1 MQKWIGIGNLVREP
15 EFQTTTSGLSVCR
28 FTVAVQR
35 RFKNENGES
44 EADFI
49 NIVTWRNLAENCNK
63 YLRKGN
69 KVCVTGV
76 IQTRTYDTQ
85 DGTKRYITE
94 IIADD
99 IEFLTA
105 SKENENKPKTESQN
119 RQEVMQHFEPIDDD
133 DSKLPF

>member
-1 MQKWIGIGNLVREP
+1 MQKWIGIGNLVKDP
-15 EFQTTTSGLSVCR
+15 ELQTTTSGLSVCK

-76 IQTRTYDTQ
+76 IQTRTYDAQ
-85 DGTKRYITE
+85 DGTKRYATE
-94 IIADD
+94 VIAEDV
-99 IEFLTA
+99 EFLSQKT
-105 SKENENKPKTESQN
+105 ENDGKPKTESQEK
-119 RQEVMQHFEPIDDD
+119 QETMQKFEPI
-133 DSKLPF
+133 SESNLPF

>member
-1 MQKWIGIGNLVREP
+1 MQKWIGIGNLVKDP
-15 EFQTTTSGLSVCR
+15 EFQTTTSGLSVCK

-49 NIVTWRNLAENCNK
+49 NIVTWRKLADNCNK

-76 IQTRTYDTQ
+76 IQTRTYDAQ

-133 DSKLPF
+133 NSKLPF

>member
-1 MQKWIGIGNLVREP
+1 MNKVMLTGRLTKDP
-15 EFQTTTSGLSVCR
+15 EFTTTVNGISVCR
-28 FTVAVQR
+28 FSLAVDR
-35 RFKNENGES
+35 KFTN

-49 NIVTWRNLAENCNK
+49 NIVAWRGLAENCNK

-69 KVCVTGV
+69 KVGV
-76 IQTRTYDTQ
+76 VGSIQTRTYDAQ

-133 DSKLPF
+133 NSKLPF

>member
-1 MQKWIGIGNLVREP
+1 MQKWIGIGNLVKDP
-15 EFQTTTSGLSVCR
+15 EFQTTTSGLSVCK

-76 IQTRTYDTQ
+76 IQTRNYDAQ

-119 RQEVMQHFEPIDDD
+119 RQEVMQHFEPINDDR
-133 DSKLPF
+133 LPF